1 MKEKKGE
8 ERKKK
13 TNNIGGSQQIPQLV
27 VQIARQRQVGNG
39 FAGVT
44 RILQRQS
51 TVPVC
56 LYIAFCALLTSD
68 GSAKSLRKTSISG

>member
-39 FAGVT
+39 W
-44 RILQRQS
+44 LE
-51 TVPVC
+51 
-56 LYIAFCALLTSD
+56 
-68 GSAKSLRKTSISG
+68 